1 MSASLSALTALSP
14 IDGRY
19 ASKADSLREHLS
31 EFGLIKA
38 RVTVEIRWLQALA
51 DNDAITEL
59 AKFDAETNDFLNAI
73 VDNFSEADAQ
83 AIKDIE
89 KTTNHDVKA
98 VEYFIKDKFR
108 GNAKLEDSLEFIHF
122 ACTSEDINNLSYALM
137 LKDSREIVV
146 EKLQAVTDSIVALAK
161 EHATQPMLSRT
172 HGHTASP
179 TTLGKEMANV
189 AYRLARQIKQ
199 INQVELLGKING
211 AVGNY
216 NAHLSAYPEVDW
228 TAHAQSFITERLG
241 LTFNP
246 YTTQIEPHDYI
257 AELFDAV
264 RRFNTVLI
272 DYNRDI
278 WQYISLGYFK
288 QKLKEGEVGS
298 STMPH
303 KVNPIDFENSEGNLG
318 VANAMLAHLGEKLP
332 ISRMQRDLSDSTV
345 LRNIGVG
352 LAQSMIAYDAC
363 LKGIGKL
370 EVNPEKLNSDLDNA
384 QEVLAEPIQTVMRR
398 YRVEN
403 PYEKLKALTR
413 GQAMTREKMLEFV
426 NGNELDAVPEADKKR
441 LLELTPATYI
451 GNADEQALAIEEW
464 IAKLNK

>member
-1 MSASLSALTALSP
+1 MTPLTALSP

-19 ASKADSLREHLS
+19 ASKADSLRPYLS

-38 RVTVEIRWLQALA
+38 RVTVEIRWLQSLA
-51 DNDAITEL
+51 DNDAIGEL
-59 AKFDAETNDFLNAI
+59 STFDTDTNAFLNSI
-73 VDNFSEADAQ
+73 VDDFSESDAQ
-83 AIKDIE
+83 AIKAIE
-89 KTTNHDVKA
+89 ATTNHDVKA

-108 GNAKLEDSLEFIHF
+108 GNQQLEDSLEFIHF

-137 LKDSREIVV
+137 LKDSRELVV
-146 EKLQAVTDSIVALAK
+146 AKMQQVTDSIVDLAIT
-161 EHATQPMLSRT
+161 HADQPMLSRT
-172 HGHTASP
+172 HGQTASP

-199 INQVELLGKING
+199 IGQVELLGKING

-228 TAHAQSFITERLG
+228 QSHAEQFINQSLE

-264 RRFNTVLI
+264 KRFNTILI
-272 DYNRDI
+272 DFNRDI

-288 QKLKEGEVGS
+288 QRLKDGEVGS

-363 LKGIGKL
+363 LKGVGKL
-370 EVNPEKLNSDLDNA
+370 EVNPQRLNDDLEQA

-413 GQAMTREKMLEFV
+413 GNAMTREAMLTFV
-426 NGNELDAVPEADKKR
+426 ESDELAAVSDSDKASLR
-441 LLELTPATYI
+441 ELTPATYT
-451 GNADEQALAIEEW
+451 GNAAEQARAIQDW
-464 IAKLNK
+464 IAKL

>member
-1 MSASLSALTALSP
+1 
-14 IDGRY
+14 
-19 ASKADSLREHLS
+19 
-31 EFGLIKA
+31 
-38 RVTVEIRWLQALA
+38 
-51 DNDAITEL
+51 
-59 AKFDAETNDFLNAI
+59 
-73 VDNFSEADAQ
+73 
-83 AIKDIE
+83 
-89 KTTNHDVKA
+89 
-98 VEYFIKDKFR
+98 
-108 GNAKLEDSLEFIHF
+108 
-122 ACTSEDINNLSYALM
+122 
-137 LKDSREIVV
+137 
-146 EKLQAVTDSIVALAK
+146 
-161 EHATQPMLSRT
+161 
-172 HGHTASP
+172 
-179 TTLGKEMANV
+179 
-189 AYRLARQIKQ
+189 
-199 INQVELLGKING
+199 G

-345 LRNIGVG
+345 LRNISVG

-426 NGNELDAVPEADKKR
+426 NGNELNAVPEADKKR

-464 IAKLNK
+464 IAKL